1 MNFKLLFDIVRARFL
16 LILGTLVIAVVIA
29 GVLTAMEPKRFEAAT
44 FLVLNFQAD
53 GPFDSAAI
61 PAQLSSSY
69 LATQLDIIRSQ
80 KVALKVVEM
89 RDLAKN
95 PGWVGAYKKSGE
107 KAIPIENWIA
117 MQISANLDVEPLNNS
132 RVVSLTYKALAPVE
146 AAAMANGYANAFI
159 ATTLALTVEP
169 ARRNAAWFDE
179 QLKVLRS
186 RLENARSRMTD
197 LQVEKGIVALD
208 EKLGAETTRLDDVSK
223 NLVEAQMA
231 TSAVRS
237 RQLGQNHP
245 EYLSAV
251 QRERALAGALE
262 NQKRNIL
269 LLKSQ
274 RDELDTLARE
284 VDSEQQNYDATL
296 QSYYKTVMESQFN
309 QTNISIL
316 SPAFPPSKPASPNVP
331 LNMLSAVVLGLFLGL
346 LLAVVAEMLNPRVG
360 VNKRRPVVDDD
371 IADERYQSVPTRSR
385 TGTYG
390 SV

>member
-1 MNFKLLFDIVRARFL
+1 M
-16 LILGTLVIAVVIA
+16 
-29 GVLTAMEPKRFEAAT
+29 
-44 FLVLNFQAD
+44 
-53 GPFDSAAI
+53 
-61 PAQLSSSY
+61 
-69 LATQLDIIRSQ
+69 
-80 KVALKVVEM
+80 
-89 RDLAKN
+89 
-95 PGWVGAYKKSGE
+95 
-107 KAIPIENWIA
+107 
-117 MQISANLDVEPLNNS
+117 
-132 RVVSLTYKALAPVE
+132 
-146 AAAMANGYANAFI
+146 
-159 ATTLALTVEP
+159 
-169 ARRNAAWFDE
+169 
-179 QLKVLRS
+179 
-186 RLENARSRMTD
+186 
-197 LQVEKGIVALD
+197 
-208 EKLGAETTRLDDVSK
+208 
-223 NLVEAQMA
+223 
-231 TSAVRS
+231 
-237 RQLGQNHP
+237 
-245 EYLSAV
+245 

-371 IADERYQSVPTRSR
+371 VADERYQSVPTRSR